1 MDYCTE
7 YTRVGMLQLSEGH
20 SLVALR
26 GERVVVPRKY
36 KLLNNINIC
45 IDVVETHTQEN
56 GSEHCH

>member
-7 YTRVGMLQLSEGH
+7 YKRVGMLQLPEGH

-26 GERVVVPRKY
+26 GERVVVPSKY

-45 IDVVETHTQEN
+45 IDVW
-56 GSEHCH
+56 